1 MLSSMNN
8 EKQVYIWG
16 VSIYKGGKKK
26 ATLNTDK
33 EFHIEKNSI
42 FE

>member
-8 EKQVYIWG
+8 EKQVYIW
-16 VSIYKGGKKK
+16 SKGGKKK